1 MKLSD
6 ANISKLILNVYS
18 GNRAYEC
25 DYTAFPRPFH
35 SIALMLRGSGELYYR
50 GQTVP
55 VGCGDVFFIPRNC
68 TYASRRIPENGGVSM
83 FSMHFSFENQFS
95 DFVENF
101 YPVQKYRAA
110 EKSGELSHLPPR

>member
-6 ANISKLILNVYS
+6 VNISKLILNVYS